1 MNVEEKVGNI
11 SKSLVDYLREYL
23 DQLKSLEIQEISSS
37 LSLAFFFFPPS
48 SNVFFQRL
56 N

>member
-1 MNVEEKVGNI
+1 MNVEENVGNI

-37 LSLAFFFFPPS
+37 LSLAFFFPPP